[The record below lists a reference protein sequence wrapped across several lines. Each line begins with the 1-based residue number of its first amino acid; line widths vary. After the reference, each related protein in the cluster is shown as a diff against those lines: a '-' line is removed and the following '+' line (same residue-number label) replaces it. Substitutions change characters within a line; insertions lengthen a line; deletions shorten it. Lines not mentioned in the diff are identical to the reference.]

1 MEPIS
6 VLEVGHKYS
15 KKDLASLIDE
25 PRLLNVREGV
35 STCKNSNSYLL
46 FVDLEKEDKEKRFHF
61 DDFFE
66 EDFFHWDS
74 QTTQHIDSPK
84 IQEVVTGSVVTY
96 LFVRVKQKEK
106 SKTLPFI
113 YCGRVKYV
121 SHEEGTSYPVH
132 ILYQNI
138 DYDDF
143 TENLDLLEI
152 YRWKPSDAGM
162 TTKSKISRRGSV
174 SNERNKK
181 YQKPEKTER
190 KGLVTSRVG
199 QGYYRQQVINK
210 WKGKCPL
217 TGIDVL
223 PILISSHIVPWS
235 ESDDEERLDVDN
247 GILLSPNLD
256 ALFDRHLI
264 SFDDNGGILISSKVS
279 QKNIENLNLL
289 NLPKIEINGRM
300 LKYITR
306 HRNKFTEIQKDNS
319 TNKE

>member
-6 VLEVGHKYS
+6 VLEVGQKYS

-35 STCKNSNSYLL
+35 SSCDNSDSYLL

-74 QTTQHIDSPK
+74 QTTQHIESPK

-121 SHEEGTSYPVH
+121 SHEKGTNKPVH
-132 ILYQNI
+132 ILFQNI

-143 TENLDLLEI
+143 T
-152 YRWKPSDAGM
+152 
-162 TTKSKISRRGSV
+162 
-174 SNERNKK
+174 
-181 YQKPEKTER
+181 
-190 KGLVTSRVG
+190 
-199 QGYYRQQVINK
+199 
-210 WKGKCPL
+210 
-217 TGIDVL
+217 
-223 PILISSHIVPWS
+223 
-235 ESDDEERLDVDN
+235 DN
-247 GILLSPNLD
+247 
-256 ALFDRHLI
+256 
-264 SFDDNGGILISSKVS
+264 
-279 QKNIENLNLL
+279 
-289 NLPKIEINGRM
+289 
-300 LKYITR
+300 
-306 HRNKFTEIQKDNS
+306 
-319 TNKE
+319 